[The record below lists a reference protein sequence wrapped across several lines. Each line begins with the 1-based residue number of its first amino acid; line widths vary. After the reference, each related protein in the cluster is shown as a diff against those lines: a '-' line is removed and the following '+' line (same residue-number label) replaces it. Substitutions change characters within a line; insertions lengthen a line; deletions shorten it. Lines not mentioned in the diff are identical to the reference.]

1 MSLSPAESLREA
13 VSARP
18 LRRLSVELFALVLV
32 KVALLA
38 LLWWLVF
45 APQPRPDASP
55 AAIERLLAPA
65 ATPAPPAQGTRP

>member
-1 MSLSPAESLREA
+1 MSPAESLRET

-18 LRRLSVELFALVLV
+18 LRRLSVELVALVLA
-32 KVALLA
+32 KIALLA

-45 APQPRPDASP
+45 APQPKPDSSP

-65 ATPAPPAQGTRP
+65 ASPAPPAQGTRP